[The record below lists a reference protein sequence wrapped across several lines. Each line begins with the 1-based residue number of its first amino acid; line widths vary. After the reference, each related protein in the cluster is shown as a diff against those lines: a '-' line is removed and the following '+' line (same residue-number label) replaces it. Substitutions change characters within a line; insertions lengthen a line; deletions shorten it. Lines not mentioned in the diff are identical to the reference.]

1 MALYHSWRQILLPPA
16 CVPRPGHA
24 LLADSSLS
32 GETLA
37 LPGWTQ
43 SRLPVPA
50 PSAQGLCCDC
60 CCWGLGFL
68 FVVET
73 WQKSEEYAPLIELCP
88 LDCNFISTLGPLD
101 VVEAS
106 LWFSEAVLQ
115 VER

>member
-60 CCWGLGFL
+60 CCWVRSPTAGPGLSVSAALQSCQPYGL
-68 FVVET
+68 MPQHPQPLLPS
-73 WQKSEEYAPLIELCP
+73 QK
-88 LDCNFISTLGPLD
+88 
-101 VVEAS
+101 
-106 LWFSEAVLQ
+106 LWGHRQ
-115 VER
+115 